1 MHSQQNSRFQSSQK
15 DHFTRLFPE
24 LEALELTDAEC
35 WAYAEKMMD
44 WGKLDN
50 PDSTTVTNGINIFG
64 QFLAH
69 DITHEGSS
77 RLRAGN
83 RLSDISND
91 RTINL
96 DLDCLYGQKTQD
108 FYYDAKDTDKL
119 LLGEEYSDGTHRW
132 RDLQRNAQHK
142 AIIGDSR
149 NDENIIVSRMHV
161 LFAEFHNRMVDHV
174 RANGGPQGAFAL
186 ARREVIFH
194 YHWLIVHEYLG
205 KMLDPAIL
213 DRLLR
218 EPARHYTWPGP
229 LPLEFTGAAFRTG
242 HSQTRDENR
251 INDHTEKKLM
261 ELGFF
266 TTMEEF
272 VDWRYLFDFGDGR
285 VEYARRID
293 PLIGRSFHRLPF
305 IKTTDRREQSLP
317 FRNIRRGVGYGLP
330 SGEVV
335 AMRLGCDPLSVPLT
349 RKLCTAG
356 TPLWYYILHEAA
368 ELGNDGTYLGP
379 VGSTILG
386 ECFLTILRHDDESY
400 LKRYPRWRPTLGREA
415 NRFDFVD
422 LIHFVRAETHAG
434 RTAINQ

>member
-1 MHSQQNSRFQSSQK
+1 MQSQQNPHFQSHQK

-24 LEALELTDAEC
+24 LEALELSDADC
-35 WAYAEKMMD
+35 WAYAQKMMD
-44 WGKLDN
+44 WGKLDSS
-50 PDSTTVTNGINIFG
+50 DSTTITNGVAIFS

-69 DITHEGSS
+69 DITLDANS

-83 RLSDISND
+83 RLANIAND

-119 LLGEEYSDGTHRW
+119 LLGEKYSDGTHHW
-132 RDLQRNAQHK
+132 HDLQRNAQHK

-149 NDENIIVSRMHV
+149 NDENILVSRMHV
-161 LFAEFHNRMVDHV
+161 LFIEFHNRMVDHV
-174 RANGGPQGAFAL
+174 RATGGPQKAFEI
-186 ARREVIFH
+186 ARRQVIWY
-194 YHWLIVHEYLG
+194 YHWLIVYEFLG
-205 KMLDPAIL
+205 KMLDPSL
-213 DRLLR
+213 HSRLLR
-218 EPARHYTWPGP
+218 EPARFYPWPGP

-251 INDHTEKKLM
+251 INDTTEKKLM

-266 TTMEEF
+266 TAMKEF

-285 VEYARRID
+285 VQYARRLD
-293 PLIGRSFHRLPF
+293 TMIGRSFHRLPF
-305 IKTTDRREQSLP
+305 IKTDDRREQSLP

-330 SGEVV
+330 SGEAV
-335 AMRLGCDPLSVPLT
+335 AMRLGFDPLTVPLT
-349 RKLCTAG
+349 QKLCTPG

-368 ELGNDGTYLGP
+368 ELGNDGEYLGP
-379 VGSTILG
+379 VGGTILG

-400 LKRYPRWRPTLGREA
+400 LKRYPRWRPTLGREPH
-415 NRFDFVD
+415 RFDFVD
-422 LIHFVRAETHAG
+422 LINFVNRETH
-434 RTAINQ
+434 